1 MNNKAAI
8 TKVSCDV
15 MSEGVGFECR
25 LGQTKLR
32 FTVPVNGL
40 ASNAG
45 RPKAIGTLG
54 VQKPL
59 HIY

>member
-25 LGQTKLR
+25 LGQTKL
-32 FTVPVNGL
+32 PVNGF

-45 RPKAIGTLG
+45 KPKAIGTLG